1 MKEQLKIDFEKI
13 LKISNFSEKDI
24 KFKKNQLDKFIEN
37 GFPGKRLENWKFLDL
52 NQIINKNIENI
63 SFFNDYSTTNKI
75 DTSIYIDGLEHNK
88 IIFINGRIE
97 KIEFGY
103 EDKNQIEIYDDIKFE
118 DNFSVKNSLVNL
130 NNAFSNKY
138 YKILVK
144 KGYSKKTIYPI
155 KDSSLSG

>member
-1 MKEQLKIDFEKI
+1 MKEKLKIDFEKI

-24 KFKKNQLDKFIEN
+24 EFKKDQLDKFIEN
-37 GFPGKRLENWKFLDL
+37 GFPSKRLENWKFLDL
-52 NQIINKNIENI
+52 SQIINKNIENI
-63 SFFNDYSTTNKI
+63 SFYNDYSTTNKI

-97 KIEFGY
+97 KIEFDY
-103 EDKNQIEIYDDIKFE
+103 EEKNQIEIYDDIKSK
-118 DNFSVKNSLVNL
+118 DNISIKNTLINL

-144 KGYSKKTIYPI
+144 KGY
-155 KDSSLSG
+155 

>member
-24 KFKKNQLDKFIEN
+24 KFKKDQLDKFIEN

-63 SFFNDYSTTNKI
+63 SFYNDYSTTNKI

-97 KIEFGY
+97 KIEFSY
-103 EDKNQIEIYDDIKFE
+103 EDKNQIEIYDDIKSQ
-118 DNFSVKNSLVNL
+118 DNFIVKNSLI
-130 NNAFSNKY
+130 NKN
-138 YKILVK
+138 V
-144 KGYSKKTIYPI
+144 
-155 KDSSLSG
+155 